1 MVFPDIAIAVL
12 GLFFAGIVKGS
23 TGLGYSSCAL
33 PFLAAAVGLKAAIVL
48 VVVPAMVANI
58 AVMWSAGY
66 FRETLHKFSRFYVAT
81 IPGICF
87 GILSL
92 NAIEQ
97 RLAAVVLGIIIV
109 AYSAYSVYR
118 PALHLPE
125 RFHLPVQYPAGL
137 LNGFLTGLT
146 GSQVLPLLPY
156 MLSINLEPD
165 KFVQAVNM
173 AVTISA
179 AIMIVVLMASGIMDL
194 PGLGLSILCIAPA
207 MAGIALG
214 TQVRHIIPATQFRTV
229 VLGVLAVIGVVLIIG
244 R

>member
-1 MVFPDIAIAVL
+1 MAYPDIAIAVL

-33 PFLAAAVGLKAAIVL
+33 PFLALAVGLKAAIVL
-48 VVVPAMVANI
+48 VVAPAMIANI
-58 AVMWSAGY
+58 AVMWSAGH
-66 FRETLHKFSRFYVAT
+66 FRETLHRFSRFYIAT
-81 IPGICF
+81 IPGICL

-92 NAIEQ
+92 SAIEQ
-97 RLAAVVLGIIIV
+97 RTAAIVLGVIIMV
-109 AYSAYSVYR
+109 YAAYSVYR
-118 PALHLPE
+118 PTLHLPE

-156 MLSINLEPD
+156 MLSINLDPD
-165 KFVQAVNM
+165 RFVQAVNM

-179 AIMIVVLMASGIMDL
+179 AIMIVVLLASGIMDL
-194 PGLGLSILCIAPA
+194 PGLGMSILCIAPA

-214 TQVRHIIPATQFRTV
+214 TKVRHLIPATQFRSV
-229 VLGVLAVIGVVLIIG
+229 VLGVLTVIGFMLIIG

>member
-1 MVFPDIAIAVL
+1 MDFPDIAIAVL

-33 PFLAAAVGLKAAIVL
+33 PFLAVAVGLKAAIVL
-48 VVVPAMVANI
+48 VVVPAMMANI

-66 FRETLHKFSRFYVAT
+66 FRETLHKFSRFYIAT
-81 IPGICF
+81 FPGICF

-97 RLAAVVLGIIIV
+97 RLAAIVLGIIIV
-109 AYSAYSVYR
+109 AYSAYSVFR
-118 PALHLPE
+118 PTLHLPE
-125 RFHLPVQYPAGL
+125 RFHMPVQYPAGL
-137 LNGFLTGLT
+137 LNGFFTGLT

-156 MLSINLEPD
+156 MLSINLDPD
-165 KFVQAVNM
+165 RFVQAVNM

-179 AIMIVVLMASGIMDL
+179 AIMIVVLMVSGIMDL
-194 PGLGLSILCIAPA
+194 PGLGMSILCIAPA

-214 TQVRHIIPATQFRTV
+214 TKVRHLIPATQFRTV
-229 VLGVLAVIGVVLIIG
+229 VIGVLAVIGVMLIIG